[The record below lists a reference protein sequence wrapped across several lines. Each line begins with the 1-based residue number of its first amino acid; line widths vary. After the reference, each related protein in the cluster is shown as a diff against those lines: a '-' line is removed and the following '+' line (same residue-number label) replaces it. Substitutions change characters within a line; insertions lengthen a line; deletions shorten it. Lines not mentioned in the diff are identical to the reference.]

1 MEALNE
7 TALLGTAK
15 KALDLQLLPEAVRQA
30 LEARPE
36 DPEREFLEVNAY
48 LGFYNLAGRLPQ
60 KYTGTWNDQVID
72 EQKAIAPADLLQ
84 LMSNFELIDYQLRE
98 SLLNAWL
105 NVLIEQKLI
114 VNPGLVIR
122 LIQQGR
128 NLSNRTKAKIVEV
141 IGNKGAWVLQY
152 DPSLNYA
159 VPAVGSAQWQ
169 DGTTQERKQLFAAL
183 RKTNPAESIELLR
196 STWATEPIVSK
207 KMFLEIIQQTST
219 LSDLPFAEELYN
231 TEFQYRVKEK
241 KTEKECRRILTAML
255 LKYPSSALYLQTAD
269 SLRHYFTRAKKGI
282 LNIVT
287 QRENTAFNLPD
298 QEDTFW
304 STAIMEQRYGLDARV
319 YDIAVYNT
327 AMQFWLSYFLEYMPM
342 EFWAGFFDGDYK
354 RMLRYWLTESQ
365 YQTTINGKKISIYA
379 SAAITNVQHHHD
391 KKGAGV
397 LAELLAP
404 GTALPVLAVM
414 DTADFEA
421 YITKHQYF
429 ADADQLSSGPYTHEH
444 SWSLRLSEKV
454 IQAAYDLCLNN
465 KTSAPLGKL
474 IAQYAHHSSMAILS
488 SYNEKALQTPSYKYW
503 NTTIFQLAHPALEI
517 RNKIYAYKTK
527 TP

>member
-169 DGTTQERKQLFAAL
+169 DGTTQERKQLFADL

-207 KMFLEIIQQTST
+207 KMFLEIIQQTAT
-219 LSDLPFAEELYN
+219 LSDVPFAEELYN
-231 TEFQYRVKEK
+231 TEFQYRAKEK

-269 SLRHYFTRAKKGI
+269 SLRHYFFG
-282 LNIVT
+282 
-287 QRENTAFNLPD
+287 QRKAF
-298 QEDTFW
+298 
-304 STAIMEQRYGLDARV
+304 
-319 YDIAVYNT
+319 
-327 AMQFWLSYFLEYMPM
+327 
-342 EFWAGFFDGDYK
+342 
-354 RMLRYWLTESQ
+354 
-365 YQTTINGKKISIYA
+365 
-379 SAAITNVQHHHD
+379 
-391 KKGAGV
+391 
-397 LAELLAP
+397 
-404 GTALPVLAVM
+404 
-414 DTADFEA
+414 
-421 YITKHQYF
+421 
-429 ADADQLSSGPYTHEH
+429 
-444 SWSLRLSEKV
+444 
-454 IQAAYDLCLNN
+454 
-465 KTSAPLGKL
+465 
-474 IAQYAHHSSMAILS
+474 
-488 SYNEKALQTPSYKYW
+488 
-503 NTTIFQLAHPALEI
+503 
-517 RNKIYAYKTK
+517 
-527 TP
+527 